1 MTEEDLERIEES
13 YETRIGPDA
22 TVVRALV
29 AEIRRL
35 LEELVRC
42 SEQS

>member
-1 MTEEDLERIEES
+1 MTEEDLERVEES

-22 TVVRALV
+22 IVVRALLD
-29 AEIRRL
+29 EIRRL
-35 LEELVRC
+35 REELVQC